1 MTRQDS
7 IVMHNARAAGSA
19 LIGFILGLV
28 AGLAVAVAAALYITH
43 APAPLVNKVKPPSE
57 TVNPAA
63 GAAAGGDLPDPNK
76 PLYAAPRPDPV
87 KGADS
92 GAGAPRPPGTLSAL
106 LPAPA
111 PAAAASVS
119 ATATAATALTDKPA
133 DGALAETTRYVLQAG
148 AYRSAD
154 DADAIRARLALLGM
168 DAKVVPRD
176 QDGTTLYRVRLG
188 PYGRVED
195 IDKIRQIL
203 ATNGIDAQIV
213 TLK

>member
-1 MTRQDS
+1 MNNS
-7 IVMHNARAAGSA
+7 RAAGSA

-28 AGLAVAVAAALYITH
+28 VGLAVAVAAALYITH

-63 GAAAGGDLPDPNK
+63 AAGGDLPDPNK
-76 PLYAAPRPDPV
+76 PLYAAPRPDTV

-92 GAGAPRPPGTLSAL
+92 ASGPPRAPGTLQ
-106 LPAPA
+106 PAPG
-111 PAAAASVS
+111 PAAAASS
-119 ATATAATALTDKPA
+119 LTATPDKPA
-133 DGALAETTRYVLQAG
+133 DGMIAETTRYVLQAG
-148 AYRSAD
+148 AYHSAD

-188 PYGRVED
+188 PYGRVEE